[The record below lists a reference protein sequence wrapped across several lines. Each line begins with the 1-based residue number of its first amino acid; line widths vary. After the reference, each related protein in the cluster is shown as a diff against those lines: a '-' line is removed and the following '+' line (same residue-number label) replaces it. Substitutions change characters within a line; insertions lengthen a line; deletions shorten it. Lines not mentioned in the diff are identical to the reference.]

1 MFKRID
7 HVEILPS
14 DPERTI
20 VFYQEVLGFT
30 LAGRFPVDTPLL
42 KEIVY
47 LKLAD
52 TMVEVLA
59 TRTPASATMDPPQVG
74 YHLLALEV
82 ENMEQAIAYLASKG
96 IAPTW
101 GPVRLRTSVRAE
113 IPDPDGLPIELRQ
126 WMTRP

>member
-7 HVEILPS
+7 HVEVLPS

-20 VFYQEVLGFT
+20 AFYQEVLGFT

-59 TRTPASATMDPPQVG
+59 ARAPTSAKMDPSQVG

-82 ENMEQAIAYLASKG
+82 ENMEQAIAYLA
-96 IAPTW
+96 
-101 GPVRLRTSVRAE
+101 
-113 IPDPDGLPIELRQ
+113 
-126 WMTRP
+126 